1 MIQVVTTLVSMTNT
15 AIVDSNIDAALCPL
29 TDHEQEVKE
38 YLEKKVFGDLTH
50 RHWEGKELISYWNA
64 VKQS

>member
-1 MIQVVTTLVSMTNT
+1 M
-15 AIVDSNIDAALCPL
+15 VDTNIDAVLRPL

-38 YLEKKVFGDLTH
+38 NKIFADLTH
-50 RHWEGKELISYWNA
+50 RHWEGRELLSYWNA

>member
-1 MIQVVTTLVSMTNT
+1 M
-15 AIVDSNIDAALCPL
+15 VDSNIDAALGPL

-38 YLEKKVFGDLTH
+38 YLEKKIFADLTH
-50 RHWEGKELISYWNA
+50 RHWEGKELLSYWNA